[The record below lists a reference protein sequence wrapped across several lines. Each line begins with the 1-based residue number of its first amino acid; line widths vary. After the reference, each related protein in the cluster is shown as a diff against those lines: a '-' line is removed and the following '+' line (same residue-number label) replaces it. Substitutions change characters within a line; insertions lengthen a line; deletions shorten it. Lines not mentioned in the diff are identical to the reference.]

1 MAQWYPTEV
10 DTGALHLLRPTLAIP
25 SQAGAAQ
32 GAAPTADVG
41 QGAAKT
47 AEAKPERPK
56 PPEAEKKAREKKPG
70 CLDAAVQILKTAG
83 GGPLGCKE
91 MIERMLAKDLWKTNG
106 RTPQAT
112 LHAAII
118 REIAAKGKEARFHKA
133 ERGRF
138 ELSAA

>member
-1 MAQWYPTEV
+1 
-10 DTGALHLLRPTLAIP
+10 
-25 SQAGAAQ
+25 
-32 GAAPTADVG
+32 
-41 QGAAKT
+41 
-47 AEAKPERPK
+47 
-56 PPEAEKKAREKKPG
+56 
-70 CLDAAVQILKTAG
+70 
-83 GGPLGCKE
+83 
-91 MIERMLAKDLWKTNG
+91 MLAKDLWKTNG